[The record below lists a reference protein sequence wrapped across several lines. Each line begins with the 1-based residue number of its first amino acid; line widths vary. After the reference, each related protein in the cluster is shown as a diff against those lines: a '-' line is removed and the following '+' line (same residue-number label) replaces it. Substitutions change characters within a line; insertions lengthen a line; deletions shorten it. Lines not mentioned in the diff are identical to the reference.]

1 MLDKLKDMTGGDE
14 DRMKIYIS
22 AFLEEMPGYCD
33 VLKKAIEEK
42 DEEQINYVT
51 HISKPL
57 LSLMGF
63 DDVYQKALQLENDI
77 RKESIN
83 SEVSSQAELLLIEMR
98 KTIDLLRA
106 DI

>member
-14 DRMKIYIS
+14 ARMKIYIS
-22 AFLEEMPGYCD
+22 AYLEEMPGYCD
-33 VLKKAIEEK
+33 ILKKAIEEK
-42 DEEQINYVT
+42 DQEQIKYVA

-63 DDVYQKALQLENDI
+63 DKVYQMVGQLEDDI
-77 RKESIN
+77 IKDSIN
-83 SEVSSQAELLLIEMR
+83 SEVSSNAELLLTEMK

-106 DI
+106 GS